1 MAGSACISMS
11 PSYGIERLTVSF
23 CFQTSHGKNTANGKM
38 AAWPKGQDGTQG
50 QGQGVEG
57 TQRPGN
63 GKMERKGKGKESR
76 ARARAYMRGGAGSR
90 WIQSAISGIAF
101 GRARAMAKARARARQ
116 KKMPQAQKRMP
127 QAQKR
132 PTCQRLVA
140 VTRAT
145 TSGAKAPET
154 RLAKTSSLAA
164 LRSILRFCTQPKGLE
179 RQTMDHKGPQR
190 VWTERWP

>member
-1 MAGSACISMS
+1 
-11 PSYGIERLTVSF
+11 
-23 CFQTSHGKNTANGKM
+23 
-38 AAWPKGQDGTQG
+38 
-50 QGQGVEG
+50 
-57 TQRPGN
+57 
-63 GKMERKGKGKESR
+63 MERKGKGKESR
-76 ARARAYMRGGAGSR
+76 PRARRLWMRGGAGSR
-90 WIQSAISGIAF
+90 LESRAPIYGIAF

-132 PTCQRLVA
+132 MPQAQKTGCTCQSHRLVA

-145 TSGAKAPET
+145 TSCAKAPET

-179 RQTMDHKGPQR
+179 RQTMDHKAPQR